1 MFKYI
6 LIAISILTLIGGFYS
21 LDEAKTSIHEI
32 SGILMW
38 VISAI
43 CFTGYGIIARFEDIR
58 RKTKKPSK
66 DKVTSKLQVKSITPN
81 IIKSITPNILSK
93 ATFWKAHTIKNPED
107 YGGWVKYIYWW
118 GLVPYIG
125 IIIGIVGLTRN
136 NIIKNAQGKGL
147 IFISLLV
154 FLWIHVVKR

>member
-6 LIAISILTLIGGFYS
+6 LIAISILTLIAGWDAFE
-21 LDEAKTSIHEI
+21 DAKTSIQQI
-32 SGILMW
+32 GGILIW

-43 CFTGYGIIARFEDIR
+43 CLIGYGIIAQFEDIR
-58 RKTKKPSK
+58 KKTSK

-118 GLVPYIG
+118 GLIPYIG